1 MLNIN
6 SLHRDIIAVC
16 SFVISVFG
24 LESGGWRMQ
33 AVNLQSFCCSRVS
46 VEDTLLSVMM
56 IKDRI
61 DEEDVDNVVMAI
73 RYHNTS
79 PWYLRTYHIILLL
92 ASSLW

>member
-1 MLNIN
+1 
-6 SLHRDIIAVC
+6 
-16 SFVISVFG
+16 
-24 LESGGWRMQ
+24 MQ

-73 RYHNTS
+73 RYRYGGFLVDDTS
-79 PWYLRTYHIILLL
+79 PWYVHTIL
-92 ASSLW
+92 SCF